1 MKKHIFKLF
10 ALAVISLSFF
20 SSCNTDAEKPM
31 YDATKTEYAF
41 ASTLQSVEMLPEDG
55 NKIIVPI
62 YRNTTVGTS
71 SVNVEMSAS
80 VDGVFT
86 LTNATVTFEDGKAST
101 DIVITYADINELA
114 AGTTYK
120 LTLSFAEENASPSKV
135 NSIKVSAQRKLT
147 WKQIG
152 TGVFSSE
159 FFADED
165 GTLATW
171 EQPIEKAEEA
181 NVYRLPDVYFTGYPL
196 IFSVDDAGNISMSDQ
211 ESGYVYGS
219 YGMIMIA
226 FEQAKIEGN
235 TYMFALDFYLPG
247 IYDFGTYIE
256 TFEMQ

>member
-62 YRNTTVGTS
+62 YRNTTVGAS

-80 VDGVFT
+80 VEGVFT
-86 LTNATVTFEDGKAST
+86 LTNATATFEDGKAST
-101 DIVITYADINELA
+101 DLVITYADINELA

-135 NSIKVSAQRKLT
+135 NSITVSAQRKLT

-152 TGVFSSE
+152 VGVYTCE
-159 FFADED
+159 FWEEA
-165 GTLATW
+165 W

-181 NVYRLPDVYFTGYPL
+181 NVYRLPDVYYSGYPL
-196 IFSVDDAGNISMSDQ
+196 IFSVDDAGNVSMGAQ
-211 ESGYVYGS
+211 ESGYVHS
-219 YGMIMIA
+219 TYGMIWVAMA
-226 FEQAKIEGN
+226 DFKVEGQN
-235 TYMFALDFYLPG
+235 YMFALNWHVPG
-247 IYDFGTYIE
+247 LGSFGTYVA

>member
-31 YDATKTEYAF
+31 YDVTKTEYAF
-41 ASTLQSVEMLPEDG
+41 ASTLQSVEMLPTDG

-80 VDGVFT
+80 VEGLFT
-86 LTNATVTFEDGKAST
+86 LANATATFEDGKAAT
-101 DIVITYADINELA
+101 DIVINYDDINALA

-120 LTLSFAEENASPSKV
+120 LTLSFAEENASPSNV
-135 NSIKVSAQRKLT
+135 NSITVSAQRKLT
-147 WKQIG
+147 FKQV
-152 TGVFSSE
+152 GVGIFTTE
-159 FFADED
+159 FFGAS
-165 GTLATW
+165 W

-181 NVYRLPDVYFTGYPL
+181 NVYRLPDCYVSGYP
-196 IFSVDDAGNISMSDQ
+196 IVFSMDEAGNITMSDQ
-211 ESGYVYGS
+211 ETGS
-219 YGMIMIA
+219 VDSTYGMINIRLV
-226 FEQAKIEGN
+226 QAQVEGN
-235 TYMFALDFYLPG
+235 TYMFALKYFVSAG
-247 IYDFGTYIE
+247 SFGTFVE

>member
-31 YDATKTEYAF
+31 YDVTKTEYAF
-41 ASTLQSVEMLPEDG
+41 ARTLQSVEMLPTDG

-80 VDGVFT
+80 VEGLFT
-86 LTNATVTFEDGKAST
+86 LANATATFEDGKAST
-101 DIVITYADINELA
+101 DIVINYDDINALA

-135 NSIKVSAQRKLT
+135 NSITVSAQRKLT
-147 WKQIG
+147 FKTIG
-152 TGVFSSE
+152 TGVFTSE
-159 FFADED
+159 FFGES
-165 GTLATW
+165 W

-181 NVYRLPDVYFTGYPL
+181 NVYRLPDCYVSGFPI
-196 IFSVDDAGNISMSDQ
+196 IFSVDDAGNITMGDQ
-211 ESGYVYGS
+211 ETGYVYS
-219 YGMIMIA
+219 TYGMVSIHLV
-226 FEQAKIEGN
+226 QSKIEGN
-235 TYMFALDFYLPG
+235 TYKFAFKFFMPTASFTD
-247 IYDFGTYIE
+247 IITE